1 MVASNGR
8 YYLIGNYDKFDNVSH
23 YRIDRIIDIEIIDE
37 PVKPMKKVNG
47 LKNGLDLPK
56 HMAEHIYMYCGE
68 SVKVKFRTDK
78 DIINDIVDWFG
89 TAVKFSNE
97 TEETVDVSVKVNEN
111 AMFHWAMQYGTRVEV
126 LEPESLRKSLA
137 DAVRAMNDKYNG
149 GKTNG

>member
-8 YYLIGNYDKFDNVSH
+8 YYLIGYFDKFDNVSH

-47 LKNGLDLPK
+47 LRNGLDLPK

-137 DAVRAMNDKYNG
+137 DAVRTMNEKYNG
-149 GKTNG
+149 